1 MPKQNKWKTGGNKRI
16 EFRTKQRQTGAG
28 IRIFFG
34 KSQFGVNTVRSLNTL
49 LKQYK
54 KPDTRQIQIL
64 REWKKVK
71 KRMDDLIK
79 EGYTFGGRLQEIY
92 IGNLHNSQR
101 ELDFLKQMTKKE
113 LRVLSAS
120 YKGITDTTEK
130 MRLLNK
136 ERAAKRMERKRILE
150 EQRVQDQIYME
161 EMAEIEERESQHR
174 SSLDIKIQNIAME
187 EEKYIYECEMWGGY
201 VDPDRQ
207 DWAMDYAESVIDAI
221 NNLDYDSKEALI
233 DFWENNGGIY
243 GIIQQ
248 NENRYYGL
256 FYDAMFF
263 NRDLLE
269 MTAVN
274 PENAFNAINQAIVS
288 KSPSDYRYSPSS
300 KSTGYYS
307 EIFPDYEED

>member
-1 MPKQNKWKTGGNKRI
+1 MAKQNRWKTGGNKKIALRS
-16 EFRTKQRQTGAG
+16 EQRQTGAG

-49 LKQYK
+49 LKQSK

-130 MRLLNK
+130 MKLLNK
-136 ERAAKRMERKRILE
+136 ERAVKRMERKRILE

-161 EMAEIEERESQHR
+161 EMAEIEEKESQHR
-174 SSLDIKIQNIAME
+174 SSLDIKIQNIAKE
-187 EEKYIYECEMWGGY
+187 EEKYIYECEMWEGY
-201 VDPDRQ
+201 VDSGRR

-233 DFWENNGGIY
+233 DFWENNGGLY
-243 GIIQQ
+243 VIIQQ
-248 NENRYYGL
+248 NESRYYGL

-274 PENAFNAINQAIVS
+274 PENAYNAINQAIVS